1 MSKGVDTVMRI
12 NAFKYFIVDALKS
25 LRRNKTVSLAS
36 MLTVAA
42 SLFLMGIFL
51 IAILNVGQG
60 VENVE
65 SQVQIKVILKDK
77 IKVDEK
83 NNIENTLKST
93 KGVKEIEFES
103 KDKALEKWKKQLG
116 EENTGLADGLEKQ
129 NPMPNSYII
138 KLESPENAETVVS
151 KIKNMSG
158 IEKIKDGRKVV
169 NQIIKITK
177 ALKWIGIV
185 LFIICLTVSLFLIG
199 NTIKLTVYSRRRE
212 INIMKYVGATDWFI
226 RWPFIIEGVIIGILG
241 ALIATIV
248 LYYAY
253 KVIYVKITAG
263 GVMLMLMHL
272 IAPAYVFNVLA
283 WKFILGG
290 ILIGSMGSILSIR
303 KFLQV

>member
-1 MSKGVDTVMRI
+1 MVMRI
-12 NAFKYFIVDALKS
+12 SAFKYFIVDALKS

-60 VENVE
+60 VESVE
-65 SQVQIKVILKDK
+65 DQVQIKVILKDS
-77 IKVDEK
+77 IKADEK
-83 NNIENTLKST
+83 SKVENTLKDT
-93 KGVKEIEFES
+93 PGVKEIEFET
-103 KDKALEKWKKQLG
+103 KEKALEKWKKQLG
-116 EENTGLADGLEKQ
+116 EENASLAQGLEKQ
-129 NPMPNSYII
+129 NPMPNSYIV
-138 KLESPENAETVVS
+138 KLKSPEDAASVAS
-151 KIKNMSG
+151 KIKGMPG
-158 IEKIKDGRKVV
+158 IEQIKDGRKIV

-185 LFIICLTVSLFLIG
+185 LFIICLIVSLFLIG

-241 ALIATIV
+241 ALIAIIV
-248 LYYAY
+248 LYYSY
-253 KVIYVKITAG
+253 KFMYIRINAG
-263 GVMLMLMHL
+263 GVMAMLMHL
-272 IAPAYVFNVLA
+272 ISPAYVFNVMA
-283 WKFILGG
+283 WKFILAG

>member
-1 MSKGVDTVMRI
+1 MRI

-65 SQVQIKVILKDK
+65 SQVQIKVILKDT
-77 IKVDEK
+77 IKADEK
-83 NNIENTLKST
+83 NNIENKLKST

-103 KDKALEKWKKQLG
+103 KAKALEKWKNQLG
-116 EENTGLADGLEKQ
+116 EENAGLAEGLEKQ
-129 NPMPNSYII
+129 NPMPTSYIV

-151 KIKNMSG
+151 KVKNMPG
-158 IEKIKDGRKVV
+158 IEKIKDGRKIV

-226 RWPFIIEGVIIGILG
+226 RWPFIIEGIIIGILG
-241 ALIATIV
+241 ALLATIV

-253 KVIYVKITAG
+253 KFIYVKITAG
-263 GVMLMLMHL
+263 GVALMLMNL
-272 IAPAYVFNVLA
+272 ITPAYVFTVMA